1 MASPLESLVTRQRIL
16 LLAAC
21 LAGVLFAGGLAWRA
35 GVFDSQPQAAGAI
48 GGPFQL
54 VDQSGKPV
62 DESVLK
68 GKWNVVFFG
77 FTYCPDVCPGTLQ
90 ALTAAHDQLG
100 TKGDK
105 VRLVFISVDP
115 ERDTPDKVRAW
126 LEAQQPPAGTLGL
139 TGTVA
144 QTNAAAKAYRVFHE
158 KAGEGP
164 DYLVNHSTAMY
175 VMDPKGRFTKVMAFG
190 MTPEQLADQIRAAM
204 RGD

>member
-1 MASPLESLVTRQRIL
+1 VTRQRLFL
-16 LLAAC
+16 LIAC
-21 LAGVLFAGGLAWRA
+21 IAGIFVAGALAWRV
-35 GVFDSQPQAAGAI
+35 GVFDGQDAQAGAV

-54 VDQSGKPV
+54 VDQTGRPV

-68 GKWNVVFFG
+68 GRWSVVFFG

-100 TKGDK
+100 AKGKD

-115 ERDTPDKVRAW
+115 ERDTPAKVRDW
-126 LEAQQPPAGTLGL
+126 LEAQRLPEGTLGL
-139 TGTVA
+139 TGTVE

-175 VMDPKGRFTKVMAFG
+175 VMDPKGRFRKVLAYG
-190 MTPEQLADQIRAAM
+190 MTPDQLAEEIRKAL

>member
-1 MASPLESLVTRQRIL
+1 MESLVTRQRIL
-16 LLAAC
+16 LLLAC
-21 LAGVLFAGGLAWRA
+21 LAGLLAAGAIAWRA
-35 GVFDSQPQAAGAI
+35 GVFQSQEQSAGLV

-54 VDQSGKPV
+54 VDQAGKAV

-68 GKWNVVFFG
+68 GKWSVVFFG

-90 ALTAAHDQLG
+90 ALTAASDQLG
-100 TKGDK
+100 SKADD
-105 VRLVFISVDP
+105 VRIVFISVDP
-115 ERDTPDKVRAW
+115 ERDTPAKVRAW

-144 QTNAAAKAYRVFHE
+144 QTDAAAKAYRVFHE

-175 VMDPKGRFTKVMAFG
+175 LMDPKGRFRKVLPYG
-190 MTPEQLADQIRAAM
+190 MTPEQLADQIRAGM

>member
-1 MASPLESLVTRQRIL
+1 VTRQRLFL
-16 LLAAC
+16 LIAC
-21 LAGVLFAGGLAWRA
+21 IAGIFIAGALAWRV
-35 GVFDSQPQAAGAI
+35 GVFDGQDAQAGAV
-48 GGPFQL
+48 GGPFKL
-54 VDQSGKPV
+54 VDQTGRPV

-68 GKWNVVFFG
+68 GRWSVVFFG

-100 TKGDK
+100 AKGED

-115 ERDTPDKVRAW
+115 ERDTPAKIRDW
-126 LEAQQPPAGTLGL
+126 LAAQRPPEGTLGL
-139 TGTVA
+139 TGTVE

-175 VMDPKGRFTKVMAFG
+175 VMDPKGRFRKVLAYG
-190 MTPEQLADQIRAAM
+190 MTPDQLAEEIRKAL

>member
-16 LLAAC
+16 LLVAC
-21 LAGVLFAGGLAWRA
+21 VVGVLVAGGLAWRA
-35 GVFDSQPQAAGAI
+35 GVFEGDDAQAGLV

-54 VDQSGKPV
+54 VDQTGKAV

-68 GKWNVVFFG
+68 GKWSVVFFG

-90 ALTAAHDQLG
+90 ALTAATDQLG
-100 TKGDK
+100 PKADK

-115 ERDTPDKVRAW
+115 ERDTPAKVRAW
-126 LEAQQPPAGTLGL
+126 MEAQQPPAGTLGL
-139 TGTVA
+139 TGSVE
-144 QTNAAAKAYRVFHE
+144 QSNAAAKAYRVFHE
-158 KAGEGP
+158 KAGDGP

-175 VMDPKGRFTKVMAFG
+175 LMDPRGRFVKVLAYG